1 MKWWPHCKQGKVDF
15 CVKRLAC
22 SLALARVRRCW
33 CGMQRVRGGWAEGEK
48 SARKLWSSLST
59 TQRQSRGPAWESPW
73 RSTQTDMCE
82 KRQTNGNSWKPTTP
96 IIIRIPRAPFR
107 AYVGV
112 SFVRYQICL
121 LWSRKLI
128 MPTSKRL
135 GFFFFFHVRRAN
147 NGFAPLPPLPRRQTL
162 CPTYDD
168 NPCLPPQRFLFAAR
182 VCHSSRPYL
191 PEEVAR
197 SLSHTLPPPRL
208 FLGKYSVKR
217 NPCPGASV
225 LLSTLG
231 FF

>member
-1 MKWWPHCKQGKVDF
+1 MWDAAGQRWLSWGREVGTQALIKLVDDATPNQGT
-15 CVKRLAC
+15 CMGIPLAQH
-22 SLALARVRRCW
+22 AA
-33 CGMQRVRGGWAEGEK
+33 
-48 SARKLWSSLST
+48 
-59 TQRQSRGPAWESPW
+59 
-73 RSTQTDMCE
+73 MCE
-82 KRQTNGNSWKPTTP
+82 KRQANGNSWKSTTP
-96 IIIRIPRAPFR
+96 IIITIPRAPFR

-168 NPCLPPQRFLFAAR
+168 NPCLPPRRFLFAAR

-197 SLSHTLPPPRL
+197 SLSHTLPPLRL